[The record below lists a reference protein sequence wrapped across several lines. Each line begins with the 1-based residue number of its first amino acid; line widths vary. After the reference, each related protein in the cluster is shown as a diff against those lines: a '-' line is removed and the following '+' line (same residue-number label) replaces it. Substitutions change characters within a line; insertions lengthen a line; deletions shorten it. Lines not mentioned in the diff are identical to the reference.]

1 VEVRHIVSEH
11 CRVDEGGDAMPA
23 DMNEMVFDVRSLVR
37 EMERLRQTIYEAG
50 TSAEAPVTPLMVG

>member
-1 VEVRHIVSEH
+1 M
-11 CRVDEGGDAMPA
+11 DEGGDAMPA